1 MAAPTK
7 NNSEQK
13 RHNKASGCGCGGKR
27 EQVVAKREQRRRP
40 NENRR
45 QPNENRGSSQTR
57 TGGSQTRTEAAAKR
71 EQRRRPNK
79 NRGGKTRAETRGKE
93 AMAAMRREEE
103 GAEAAKIQLK
113 KT

>member
-27 EQVVAKREQRRRP
+27 EQRWRP

>member
-13 RHNKASGCGCGGKR
+13 RHNNASGCGCGGKR
-27 EQVVAKREQRRRP
+27 EQ
-40 NENRR
+40 
-45 QPNENRGSSQTR
+45 
-57 TGGSQTRTEAAAKR
+57 AAAKR

-79 NRGGKTRAETRGKE
+79 NRGNKTRVETRGKE